1 MSESISSGFN
11 GEEGGKILLVSSAK
25 SGNATKEFMSL
36 LSDKLKESGI
46 ETGNTEVDYSEGISV
61 SERFLSEFDGAAF
74 VADKNTTAVKEIKEA
89 AGKCGYCSKP
99 FAGVVY
105 TD

>member
-61 SERFLSEFDGAAF
+61 SERFLSETSVFHNVFSSIEFICFTKSSFD
-74 VADKNTTAVKEIKEA
+74 E
-89 AGKCGYCSKP
+89 
-99 FAGVVY
+99 
-105 TD
+105 